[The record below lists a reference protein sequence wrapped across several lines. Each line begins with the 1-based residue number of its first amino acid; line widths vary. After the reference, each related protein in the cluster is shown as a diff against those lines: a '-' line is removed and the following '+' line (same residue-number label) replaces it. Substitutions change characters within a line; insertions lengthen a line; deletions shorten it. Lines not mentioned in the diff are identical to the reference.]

1 MTDRLDATI
10 AILDRLV
17 GFPTVSARSNLDLVD
32 YVEELLAGHGIKAGR
47 IPDATGKKASLLA
60 TIGPADRAGIVLSA
74 HTDVVPAEEPS
85 WTSPPFT
92 ATRRQNRIHG
102 RGACDM
108 KGFIATCLAH
118 VDAFNHAATA
128 TPVHLALS
136 YDEEVGCLGAPDLV
150 AATAAL
156 PVRPALCIV
165 GEPTSLRV
173 VSAHKGKI
181 ARRIRIT
188 GRTGH
193 SAMPHRAAN
202 AVFAAARIVAKL
214 EDMAQELTRL
224 TYDGIAFDPPY
235 STLHVGSLHGGTA
248 LNLVPDQ
255 AQIEFEIRSVPD
267 ADVAVLLQR
276 IDALVDEQRFSL
288 KRAAP
293 EADIIIEDLSAYPG
307 LTPSSA
313 AAVNSVAR
321 LAGVDAGVET
331 VSFGT
336 EAGLY
341 SAAHIP
347 TVVCGPGDMARA
359 HKADEWIGL
368 DELEATQRMMARLTQ
383 KLDQPIAQWMGST

>member
-1 MTDRLDATI
+1 MDRLEATL
-10 AILDRLV
+10 AYLDRLI

-32 YVEELLAGHGIKAGR
+32 YVEELLAGHGIEVLR

-92 ATRRQNRIHG
+92 ASRRDNRVHG

-108 KGFIATCLAH
+108 KGFVAACLAH
-118 VDAFNHAATA
+118 VEVFQRAATK
-128 TPVHLALS
+128 TPVHLAFS
-136 YDEEVGCLGAPDLV
+136 YDEEVGCRGAPDLV
-150 AATAAL
+150 KATAAL

-173 VSAHKGKI
+173 VSAHKGKV
-181 ARRIRIT
+181 ARRIRIV

-202 AVFAAARIVAKL
+202 AVFAAARIVAGL
-214 EDMAQELTRL
+214 EDMAQELTRFS
-224 TYDGIAFDPPY
+224 YDGIAFDPPY

-248 LNLVPDQ
+248 LNLVPDE
-255 AQIEFEIRSVPD
+255 ALIEFEIRGVPG
-267 ADVAVLLQR
+267 ADVAGLLRR
-276 IDALVDEQRFSL
+276 IDALIDEQRRSL
-288 KRAAP
+288 KAVAP
-293 EADIIIEDLSAYPG
+293 EADITIEDLSAYPG
-307 LTPSSA
+307 LMPSSR
-313 AAVNSVAR
+313 AAVKAVAE
-321 LAGVDAGVET
+321 LAGAASGTET

-341 SAAHIP
+341 SEAQIP

-368 DELEATQRMMARLTQ
+368 DELESANRMMRRLAD
-383 KLDQPIAQWMGST
+383 KLDRPIAEWMGRQ